1 MKFSVSS
8 RELLRILK
16 ATGAVILR
24 KNSLPILADHLFT
37 RDGDKFF
44 ITGSSQENSLTMPIG
59 ITLDNGSDFQ
69 PFCLLA
75 VDIIPLLGALPEQP
89 ITVEVDMS
97 NHIAK
102 IIYQSGQVSVPVE
115 DSAEYPR
122 VSDVKEPKTSFDI
135 EANIFFPAV
144 KAANGCTAIDSTLR
158 PQMSA
163 VALDVQD
170 EGVVFVGSDGHSL
183 YKYSYQHGAPFLT
196 GSKVVILIPNT
207 IAGQL
212 QAPFAG
218 VETLTIQHDGKHV
231 CLKAGDITFTIRD
244 IEQKYPNYNSVI
256 PKNSP
261 YHATLPVAALA
272 GAAGICRFRPG
283 EQRIRLVGAVFRALQ
298 LPEAVADRLPDLGQ
312 LFRQQIVP
320 EARAKARELLVQGVQ
335 LLLKPGRAVL
345 GDEAGLSQL
354 AADRVHLSLLR
365 VADFA
370 DDLGQCLLDPLQFL
384 FHFPLR
390 HQVVLQAV
398 DGLDGGALRLQC
410 LRNRLLLSPAVSY
423 PADAVNQQQYG
434 QEGQKPQHDGVEYPR
449 FHAQLPRPV
458 HKSLHNCS
466 HPFYAKANHCIINC
480 KRSSEGDDRR
490 PCQLVPAKSRRP
502 STRRCCCSSQRSC
515 ASC

>member
-231 CLKAGDITFTIRD
+231 CLKAGDISFTIRD

-272 GAAGICRFRPG
+272 GAVKRVQLMASDASNMVKLSKEGMFLNLSAEDYDFSKTASENLELAEVDNPLTIPDGFAIGFKASALLMLLGNISTDNVTLQFSEPSRA
-283 EQRIRLVGAVFRALQ
+283 ILVLEDAPNSAL
-298 LPEAVADRLPDLGQ
+298 V
-312 LFRQQIVP
+312 
-320 EARAKARELLVQGVQ
+320 ELLMPMQ
-335 LLLKPGRAVL
+335 LNA
-345 GDEAGLSQL
+345 
-354 AADRVHLSLLR
+354 
-365 VADFA
+365 
-370 DDLGQCLLDPLQFL
+370 
-384 FHFPLR
+384 
-390 HQVVLQAV
+390 
-398 DGLDGGALRLQC
+398 
-410 LRNRLLLSPAVSY
+410 
-423 PADAVNQQQYG
+423 
-434 QEGQKPQHDGVEYPR
+434 
-449 FHAQLPRPV
+449 
-458 HKSLHNCS
+458 
-466 HPFYAKANHCIINC
+466 
-480 KRSSEGDDRR
+480 
-490 PCQLVPAKSRRP
+490 
-502 STRRCCCSSQRSC
+502 
-515 ASC
+515 

>member
-272 GAAGICRFRPG
+272 GAVKRVQLMASDASNMVKLSKEGMFLNLSAEDYDFSKTASENLMLAEVDNPLTIPDGFAIGFKASSLLMLLGNISTDNVTLQFSEPSRA
-283 EQRIRLVGAVFRALQ
+283 ILVLEDAPNSAL
-298 LPEAVADRLPDLGQ
+298 V
-312 LFRQQIVP
+312 
-320 EARAKARELLVQGVQ
+320 ELLMPMQ
-335 LLLKPGRAVL
+335 LNA
-345 GDEAGLSQL
+345 
-354 AADRVHLSLLR
+354 
-365 VADFA
+365 
-370 DDLGQCLLDPLQFL
+370 
-384 FHFPLR
+384 
-390 HQVVLQAV
+390 
-398 DGLDGGALRLQC
+398 
-410 LRNRLLLSPAVSY
+410 
-423 PADAVNQQQYG
+423 
-434 QEGQKPQHDGVEYPR
+434 
-449 FHAQLPRPV
+449 
-458 HKSLHNCS
+458 
-466 HPFYAKANHCIINC
+466 
-480 KRSSEGDDRR
+480 
-490 PCQLVPAKSRRP
+490 
-502 STRRCCCSSQRSC
+502 
-515 ASC
+515 

>member
-44 ITGSSQENSLTMPIG
+44 ITGPSQENSLTMPIG

-272 GAAGICRFRPG
+272 GAVKRVQLMASDASNMVKLSKEGMFLNLSA
-283 EQRIRLVGAVFRALQ
+283 EDYDFSKTASENLVLAEVDNPLTIPDGFAIGFKASSLLMLLGNISTDNVTLQ
-298 LPEAVADRLPDLGQ
+298 LSAPS
-312 LFRQQIVP
+312 
-320 EARAKARELLVQGVQ
+320 RAILVLEDAPNSALVELLMPMQ
-335 LLLKPGRAVL
+335 LNA
-345 GDEAGLSQL
+345 
-354 AADRVHLSLLR
+354 
-365 VADFA
+365 
-370 DDLGQCLLDPLQFL
+370 
-384 FHFPLR
+384 
-390 HQVVLQAV
+390 
-398 DGLDGGALRLQC
+398 
-410 LRNRLLLSPAVSY
+410 
-423 PADAVNQQQYG
+423 
-434 QEGQKPQHDGVEYPR
+434 
-449 FHAQLPRPV
+449 
-458 HKSLHNCS
+458 
-466 HPFYAKANHCIINC
+466 
-480 KRSSEGDDRR
+480 
-490 PCQLVPAKSRRP
+490 
-502 STRRCCCSSQRSC
+502 
-515 ASC
+515 

>member
-75 VDIIPLLGALPEQP
+75 VDVIPLLGALPEQP

-272 GAAGICRFRPG
+272 GAVKRVQLMASDASNMVKLSKEGMFLNLSA
-283 EQRIRLVGAVFRALQ
+283 EDYDFSKTASENLVLAEVDNPLTIPDGFAIGFKASSLLMLLGNISTDNVTLQ
-298 LPEAVADRLPDLGQ
+298 LSEPS
-312 LFRQQIVP
+312 
-320 EARAKARELLVQGVQ
+320 RAILVLEDAPNSALVELLMPMQ
-335 LLLKPGRAVL
+335 LNA
-345 GDEAGLSQL
+345 
-354 AADRVHLSLLR
+354 
-365 VADFA
+365 
-370 DDLGQCLLDPLQFL
+370 
-384 FHFPLR
+384 
-390 HQVVLQAV
+390 
-398 DGLDGGALRLQC
+398 
-410 LRNRLLLSPAVSY
+410 
-423 PADAVNQQQYG
+423 
-434 QEGQKPQHDGVEYPR
+434 
-449 FHAQLPRPV
+449 
-458 HKSLHNCS
+458 
-466 HPFYAKANHCIINC
+466 
-480 KRSSEGDDRR
+480 
-490 PCQLVPAKSRRP
+490 
-502 STRRCCCSSQRSC
+502 
-515 ASC
+515 

>member
-272 GAAGICRFRPG
+272 GAVKRVQLMASDATNMVKLSKEGMFLNLSA
-283 EQRIRLVGAVFRALQ
+283 EDYDFSKTASENLVLAEVDNPLTIPDGFAIGFKASSLLMLLGNISTDNVTLQ
-298 LPEAVADRLPDLGQ
+298 LSEPS
-312 LFRQQIVP
+312 
-320 EARAKARELLVQGVQ
+320 RAILVLEDAPNSALVELLMPMQ
-335 LLLKPGRAVL
+335 LNA
-345 GDEAGLSQL
+345 
-354 AADRVHLSLLR
+354 
-365 VADFA
+365 
-370 DDLGQCLLDPLQFL
+370 
-384 FHFPLR
+384 
-390 HQVVLQAV
+390 
-398 DGLDGGALRLQC
+398 
-410 LRNRLLLSPAVSY
+410 
-423 PADAVNQQQYG
+423 
-434 QEGQKPQHDGVEYPR
+434 
-449 FHAQLPRPV
+449 
-458 HKSLHNCS
+458 
-466 HPFYAKANHCIINC
+466 
-480 KRSSEGDDRR
+480 
-490 PCQLVPAKSRRP
+490 
-502 STRRCCCSSQRSC
+502 
-515 ASC
+515 

>member
-102 IIYQSGQVSVPVE
+102 IIYQSGHVSVPVE

-272 GAAGICRFRPG
+272 GAVKRVKLMASDASNMVKLSKEGMFLNLSA
-283 EQRIRLVGAVFRALQ
+283 EDYDFSKTASENLVLAEVDNPLTIPDGFAIGFKASSLLMLLGNISTDNVTLQ
-298 LPEAVADRLPDLGQ
+298 LSEPS
-312 LFRQQIVP
+312 
-320 EARAKARELLVQGVQ
+320 RAILVLEDAPNSALVELLMPMQ
-335 LLLKPGRAVL
+335 LNA
-345 GDEAGLSQL
+345 
-354 AADRVHLSLLR
+354 
-365 VADFA
+365 
-370 DDLGQCLLDPLQFL
+370 
-384 FHFPLR
+384 
-390 HQVVLQAV
+390 
-398 DGLDGGALRLQC
+398 
-410 LRNRLLLSPAVSY
+410 
-423 PADAVNQQQYG
+423 
-434 QEGQKPQHDGVEYPR
+434 
-449 FHAQLPRPV
+449 
-458 HKSLHNCS
+458 
-466 HPFYAKANHCIINC
+466 
-480 KRSSEGDDRR
+480 
-490 PCQLVPAKSRRP
+490 
-502 STRRCCCSSQRSC
+502 
-515 ASC
+515 

>member
-272 GAAGICRFRPG
+272 GAVKRVQLMASDASNMVKLSKEGMFLNLSA
-283 EQRIRLVGAVFRALQ
+283 EDYDFSKTASENLVLAEVDNPMTIPDGFAIGFKASSLLMLLGNISTDNVTLQ
-298 LPEAVADRLPDLGQ
+298 LSEPS
-312 LFRQQIVP
+312 
-320 EARAKARELLVQGVQ
+320 RAILVLEDAPNSALVELLMPMQ
-335 LLLKPGRAVL
+335 LNA
-345 GDEAGLSQL
+345 
-354 AADRVHLSLLR
+354 
-365 VADFA
+365 
-370 DDLGQCLLDPLQFL
+370 
-384 FHFPLR
+384 
-390 HQVVLQAV
+390 
-398 DGLDGGALRLQC
+398 
-410 LRNRLLLSPAVSY
+410 
-423 PADAVNQQQYG
+423 
-434 QEGQKPQHDGVEYPR
+434 
-449 FHAQLPRPV
+449 
-458 HKSLHNCS
+458 
-466 HPFYAKANHCIINC
+466 
-480 KRSSEGDDRR
+480 
-490 PCQLVPAKSRRP
+490 
-502 STRRCCCSSQRSC
+502 
-515 ASC
+515 

>member
-196 GSKVVILIPNT
+196 GSKAVILIPNT

-272 GAAGICRFRPG
+272 GAVKRVQLMASDASNMVKLSKEGMFLNLSA
-283 EQRIRLVGAVFRALQ
+283 EDYDFSKTASENLVLAEVDNPLTIPDGFAIGFKASSLLMLLGNISTDNVTLQ
-298 LPEAVADRLPDLGQ
+298 LSEPS
-312 LFRQQIVP
+312 
-320 EARAKARELLVQGVQ
+320 RAILVLEDAPNSALVELLMPMQ
-335 LLLKPGRAVL
+335 LNA
-345 GDEAGLSQL
+345 
-354 AADRVHLSLLR
+354 
-365 VADFA
+365 
-370 DDLGQCLLDPLQFL
+370 
-384 FHFPLR
+384 
-390 HQVVLQAV
+390 
-398 DGLDGGALRLQC
+398 
-410 LRNRLLLSPAVSY
+410 
-423 PADAVNQQQYG
+423 
-434 QEGQKPQHDGVEYPR
+434 
-449 FHAQLPRPV
+449 
-458 HKSLHNCS
+458 
-466 HPFYAKANHCIINC
+466 
-480 KRSSEGDDRR
+480 
-490 PCQLVPAKSRRP
+490 
-502 STRRCCCSSQRSC
+502 
-515 ASC
+515 

>member
-1 MKFSVSS
+1 MKFSVAS

-272 GAAGICRFRPG
+272 GAVKRVQLMASDASNMVKLSKDGMFLNLSA
-283 EQRIRLVGAVFRALQ
+283 EDYDFSKTASENLVLADVDNPLTIPDGFAIGFKASSLLMLLGNISTDNVTLQ
-298 LPEAVADRLPDLGQ
+298 LSEPS
-312 LFRQQIVP
+312 
-320 EARAKARELLVQGVQ
+320 RAILVLEDAPNSALVELLMPMQ
-335 LLLKPGRAVL
+335 LNA
-345 GDEAGLSQL
+345 
-354 AADRVHLSLLR
+354 
-365 VADFA
+365 
-370 DDLGQCLLDPLQFL
+370 
-384 FHFPLR
+384 
-390 HQVVLQAV
+390 
-398 DGLDGGALRLQC
+398 
-410 LRNRLLLSPAVSY
+410 
-423 PADAVNQQQYG
+423 
-434 QEGQKPQHDGVEYPR
+434 
-449 FHAQLPRPV
+449 
-458 HKSLHNCS
+458 
-466 HPFYAKANHCIINC
+466 
-480 KRSSEGDDRR
+480 
-490 PCQLVPAKSRRP
+490 
-502 STRRCCCSSQRSC
+502 
-515 ASC
+515 

>member
-196 GSKVVILIPNT
+196 GSKVVILIPNS

-272 GAAGICRFRPG
+272 GAVKRVQLMASDASNMVKLSKEGMFLNLSAEDYDFSKTASENLELAEVDDPLTIPDGFAIGFKASALLMLLGNISTDNVTLQFSEPSRA
-283 EQRIRLVGAVFRALQ
+283 ILVLEDAPNSAL
-298 LPEAVADRLPDLGQ
+298 V
-312 LFRQQIVP
+312 
-320 EARAKARELLVQGVQ
+320 ELLMPMQ
-335 LLLKPGRAVL
+335 LNA
-345 GDEAGLSQL
+345 
-354 AADRVHLSLLR
+354 
-365 VADFA
+365 
-370 DDLGQCLLDPLQFL
+370 
-384 FHFPLR
+384 
-390 HQVVLQAV
+390 
-398 DGLDGGALRLQC
+398 
-410 LRNRLLLSPAVSY
+410 
-423 PADAVNQQQYG
+423 
-434 QEGQKPQHDGVEYPR
+434 
-449 FHAQLPRPV
+449 
-458 HKSLHNCS
+458 
-466 HPFYAKANHCIINC
+466 
-480 KRSSEGDDRR
+480 
-490 PCQLVPAKSRRP
+490 
-502 STRRCCCSSQRSC
+502 
-515 ASC
+515 

>member
-1 MKFSVSS
+1 MRFSVSS

-163 VALDVQD
+163 VAIDVQD

-196 GSKVVILIPNT
+196 GSKVVILIPNS

-272 GAAGICRFRPG
+272 GAVKRVQLMASDASNMVKLSKEGMFLNLSAEDYDFSKTASENLELAEVDNPLTIPDGFAIGFKASALLMLLGNISTDNVTLQFSEPSRA
-283 EQRIRLVGAVFRALQ
+283 ILVLEDAPNSAL
-298 LPEAVADRLPDLGQ
+298 V
-312 LFRQQIVP
+312 
-320 EARAKARELLVQGVQ
+320 ELLMPMQ
-335 LLLKPGRAVL
+335 LNA
-345 GDEAGLSQL
+345 
-354 AADRVHLSLLR
+354 
-365 VADFA
+365 
-370 DDLGQCLLDPLQFL
+370 
-384 FHFPLR
+384 
-390 HQVVLQAV
+390 
-398 DGLDGGALRLQC
+398 
-410 LRNRLLLSPAVSY
+410 
-423 PADAVNQQQYG
+423 
-434 QEGQKPQHDGVEYPR
+434 
-449 FHAQLPRPV
+449 
-458 HKSLHNCS
+458 
-466 HPFYAKANHCIINC
+466 
-480 KRSSEGDDRR
+480 
-490 PCQLVPAKSRRP
+490 
-502 STRRCCCSSQRSC
+502 
-515 ASC
+515 

>member
-44 ITGSSQENSLTMPIG
+44 ITGSSQGNSLTMPIG

-69 PFCLLA
+69 SFCLLA

-170 EGVVFVGSDGHSL
+170 EGVVFVGSDCHSL

-272 GAAGICRFRPG
+272 GAVKRVQLMASDASNMVKLSKEGMFLNLSA
-283 EQRIRLVGAVFRALQ
+283 EDYDFSKTASENLVLAEVDNPLTIPDVFAIGFKASSLLMLLGNISTDNVTLQ
-298 LPEAVADRLPDLGQ
+298 LSEPS
-312 LFRQQIVP
+312 
-320 EARAKARELLVQGVQ
+320 RAILVLEDAPNSALVELLMPMQ
-335 LLLKPGRAVL
+335 LNA
-345 GDEAGLSQL
+345 
-354 AADRVHLSLLR
+354 
-365 VADFA
+365 
-370 DDLGQCLLDPLQFL
+370 
-384 FHFPLR
+384 
-390 HQVVLQAV
+390 
-398 DGLDGGALRLQC
+398 
-410 LRNRLLLSPAVSY
+410 
-423 PADAVNQQQYG
+423 
-434 QEGQKPQHDGVEYPR
+434 
-449 FHAQLPRPV
+449 
-458 HKSLHNCS
+458 
-466 HPFYAKANHCIINC
+466 
-480 KRSSEGDDRR
+480 
-490 PCQLVPAKSRRP
+490 
-502 STRRCCCSSQRSC
+502 
-515 ASC
+515 

>member
-272 GAAGICRFRPG
+272 GAVKRVQLMASDASNMVKLSKEGMFLNLSA
-283 EQRIRLVGAVFRALQ
+283 EDYDFSKTASENLVLAEVDNPLTIPDGFAIGFKASSLLMLLGNISTDNVTLQ
-298 LPEAVADRLPDLGQ
+298 LSEPS
-312 LFRQQIVP
+312 
-320 EARAKARELLVQGVQ
+320 RAILVLEDASNSALVELLMPMQ
-335 LLLKPGRAVL
+335 LNA
-345 GDEAGLSQL
+345 
-354 AADRVHLSLLR
+354 
-365 VADFA
+365 
-370 DDLGQCLLDPLQFL
+370 
-384 FHFPLR
+384 
-390 HQVVLQAV
+390 
-398 DGLDGGALRLQC
+398 
-410 LRNRLLLSPAVSY
+410 
-423 PADAVNQQQYG
+423 
-434 QEGQKPQHDGVEYPR
+434 
-449 FHAQLPRPV
+449 
-458 HKSLHNCS
+458 
-466 HPFYAKANHCIINC
+466 
-480 KRSSEGDDRR
+480 
-490 PCQLVPAKSRRP
+490 
-502 STRRCCCSSQRSC
+502 
-515 ASC
+515 

>member
-272 GAAGICRFRPG
+272 GAVKRVQLMASDASNMVKLSKEGMFLNLSA
-283 EQRIRLVGAVFRALQ
+283 EDYDFSKTASENLVLAEVDNPLTIPHGFAIGFKASSLLMLLGNISTDNVTLQ
-298 LPEAVADRLPDLGQ
+298 LSEPS
-312 LFRQQIVP
+312 
-320 EARAKARELLVQGVQ
+320 RAILVLEDAPNSALVELLMPMQ
-335 LLLKPGRAVL
+335 LNA
-345 GDEAGLSQL
+345 
-354 AADRVHLSLLR
+354 
-365 VADFA
+365 
-370 DDLGQCLLDPLQFL
+370 
-384 FHFPLR
+384 
-390 HQVVLQAV
+390 
-398 DGLDGGALRLQC
+398 
-410 LRNRLLLSPAVSY
+410 
-423 PADAVNQQQYG
+423 
-434 QEGQKPQHDGVEYPR
+434 
-449 FHAQLPRPV
+449 
-458 HKSLHNCS
+458 
-466 HPFYAKANHCIINC
+466 
-480 KRSSEGDDRR
+480 
-490 PCQLVPAKSRRP
+490 
-502 STRRCCCSSQRSC
+502 
-515 ASC
+515 

>member
-158 PQMSA
+158 PQTSA

-272 GAAGICRFRPG
+272 GAVKRVQLMASDASNMVKLSKEGMFLNLSA
-283 EQRIRLVGAVFRALQ
+283 EDYDFSKTASENLVLAEVDNPLTIPDGFAIGFKASSLLMLLGNISTDNVTLQ
-298 LPEAVADRLPDLGQ
+298 LSEPS
-312 LFRQQIVP
+312 
-320 EARAKARELLVQGVQ
+320 RAILVLEDAPNSALVELLMPMQ
-335 LLLKPGRAVL
+335 LNA
-345 GDEAGLSQL
+345 
-354 AADRVHLSLLR
+354 
-365 VADFA
+365 
-370 DDLGQCLLDPLQFL
+370 
-384 FHFPLR
+384 
-390 HQVVLQAV
+390 
-398 DGLDGGALRLQC
+398 
-410 LRNRLLLSPAVSY
+410 
-423 PADAVNQQQYG
+423 
-434 QEGQKPQHDGVEYPR
+434 
-449 FHAQLPRPV
+449 
-458 HKSLHNCS
+458 
-466 HPFYAKANHCIINC
+466 
-480 KRSSEGDDRR
+480 
-490 PCQLVPAKSRRP
+490 
-502 STRRCCCSSQRSC
+502 
-515 ASC
+515 

>member
-272 GAAGICRFRPG
+272 GAVKRVQLMASDASNMVKLSKEGMFLNLSA
-283 EQRIRLVGAVFRALQ
+283 EDYDFSKTASENLVLAEVDNPLTIPDGFAIGFKASSLLMLLGNISTDNVTLQ
-298 LPEAVADRLPDLGQ
+298 LSELS
-312 LFRQQIVP
+312 
-320 EARAKARELLVQGVQ
+320 RAILVLEDAPNSALVELLMPMQ
-335 LLLKPGRAVL
+335 LNA
-345 GDEAGLSQL
+345 
-354 AADRVHLSLLR
+354 
-365 VADFA
+365 
-370 DDLGQCLLDPLQFL
+370 
-384 FHFPLR
+384 
-390 HQVVLQAV
+390 
-398 DGLDGGALRLQC
+398 
-410 LRNRLLLSPAVSY
+410 
-423 PADAVNQQQYG
+423 
-434 QEGQKPQHDGVEYPR
+434 
-449 FHAQLPRPV
+449 
-458 HKSLHNCS
+458 
-466 HPFYAKANHCIINC
+466 
-480 KRSSEGDDRR
+480 
-490 PCQLVPAKSRRP
+490 
-502 STRRCCCSSQRSC
+502 
-515 ASC
+515 

>member
-261 YHATLPVAALA
+261 YHATMPVAALA
-272 GAAGICRFRPG
+272 GAVKRVQLMASDASNMVKLSKEGMFLNLSA
-283 EQRIRLVGAVFRALQ
+283 EDYDFSKTASENLVLADVDNPLTIPDGFAIGFKASSLLMLLGNISTDNVTLQ
-298 LPEAVADRLPDLGQ
+298 LSEPS
-312 LFRQQIVP
+312 
-320 EARAKARELLVQGVQ
+320 RAILVLEDAPNSALVELLMPMQ
-335 LLLKPGRAVL
+335 LNA
-345 GDEAGLSQL
+345 
-354 AADRVHLSLLR
+354 
-365 VADFA
+365 
-370 DDLGQCLLDPLQFL
+370 
-384 FHFPLR
+384 
-390 HQVVLQAV
+390 
-398 DGLDGGALRLQC
+398 
-410 LRNRLLLSPAVSY
+410 
-423 PADAVNQQQYG
+423 
-434 QEGQKPQHDGVEYPR
+434 
-449 FHAQLPRPV
+449 
-458 HKSLHNCS
+458 
-466 HPFYAKANHCIINC
+466 
-480 KRSSEGDDRR
+480 
-490 PCQLVPAKSRRP
+490 
-502 STRRCCCSSQRSC
+502 
-515 ASC
+515 

>member
-102 IIYQSGQVSVPVE
+102 FIYQSGQVSVPVE

-272 GAAGICRFRPG
+272 GAVKRVQLMASDASNMVKLSKEGMFLNLSA
-283 EQRIRLVGAVFRALQ
+283 EDYDFSKTASENLVLAEVDNPLTIPDGFAIGFKASSLLMLLGNISTDNVTLQ
-298 LPEAVADRLPDLGQ
+298 LSEPS
-312 LFRQQIVP
+312 
-320 EARAKARELLVQGVQ
+320 RAILVLEDAPNSALVELLMSMQ
-335 LLLKPGRAVL
+335 LNA
-345 GDEAGLSQL
+345 
-354 AADRVHLSLLR
+354 
-365 VADFA
+365 
-370 DDLGQCLLDPLQFL
+370 
-384 FHFPLR
+384 
-390 HQVVLQAV
+390 
-398 DGLDGGALRLQC
+398 
-410 LRNRLLLSPAVSY
+410 
-423 PADAVNQQQYG
+423 
-434 QEGQKPQHDGVEYPR
+434 
-449 FHAQLPRPV
+449 
-458 HKSLHNCS
+458 
-466 HPFYAKANHCIINC
+466 
-480 KRSSEGDDRR
+480 
-490 PCQLVPAKSRRP
+490 
-502 STRRCCCSSQRSC
+502 
-515 ASC
+515 

>member
-170 EGVVFVGSDGHSL
+170 EGVMFVGSDGHSL

-272 GAAGICRFRPG
+272 GAVKRVQLMASDASNMVKLSKEGMFLNLSA
-283 EQRIRLVGAVFRALQ
+283 EDYDFSKTASENLVLAEVDNPLTIPDGFAIGFKASSLLMLLGNISTDNVTLQ
-298 LPEAVADRLPDLGQ
+298 LSEPS
-312 LFRQQIVP
+312 
-320 EARAKARELLVQGVQ
+320 RAILVLEDAPNSALVELLMPMQ
-335 LLLKPGRAVL
+335 LNA
-345 GDEAGLSQL
+345 
-354 AADRVHLSLLR
+354 
-365 VADFA
+365 
-370 DDLGQCLLDPLQFL
+370 
-384 FHFPLR
+384 
-390 HQVVLQAV
+390 
-398 DGLDGGALRLQC
+398 
-410 LRNRLLLSPAVSY
+410 
-423 PADAVNQQQYG
+423 
-434 QEGQKPQHDGVEYPR
+434 
-449 FHAQLPRPV
+449 
-458 HKSLHNCS
+458 
-466 HPFYAKANHCIINC
+466 
-480 KRSSEGDDRR
+480 
-490 PCQLVPAKSRRP
+490 
-502 STRRCCCSSQRSC
+502 
-515 ASC
+515 

>member
-244 IEQKYPNYNSVI
+244 IEQRYPNYNSVI

-272 GAAGICRFRPG
+272 GAVKRVQLMASDASNMVKLSKEGMFLNLSA
-283 EQRIRLVGAVFRALQ
+283 EDYDFSKTASENLVLAEVDNPLTIPDGFAIGFKASSLLMLLGNISTDNVTLQ
-298 LPEAVADRLPDLGQ
+298 LSEPS
-312 LFRQQIVP
+312 
-320 EARAKARELLVQGVQ
+320 RAILVLEDAPNSALVELLMPMQ
-335 LLLKPGRAVL
+335 LNA
-345 GDEAGLSQL
+345 
-354 AADRVHLSLLR
+354 
-365 VADFA
+365 
-370 DDLGQCLLDPLQFL
+370 
-384 FHFPLR
+384 
-390 HQVVLQAV
+390 
-398 DGLDGGALRLQC
+398 
-410 LRNRLLLSPAVSY
+410 
-423 PADAVNQQQYG
+423 
-434 QEGQKPQHDGVEYPR
+434 
-449 FHAQLPRPV
+449 
-458 HKSLHNCS
+458 
-466 HPFYAKANHCIINC
+466 
-480 KRSSEGDDRR
+480 
-490 PCQLVPAKSRRP
+490 
-502 STRRCCCSSQRSC
+502 
-515 ASC
+515 

>member
-75 VDIIPLLGALPEQP
+75 VDIILLLGALPEQP

-231 CLKAGDITFTIRD
+231 CLKAGDISFTIRD

-272 GAAGICRFRPG
+272 GAVKRVQLMASDASNMVKLSKEGMFLNLSAEDYDFSKTASENLELAEVDNPLTIPDGFAIGFKASALLMLLGNISTDNVTLQFSEPSRA
-283 EQRIRLVGAVFRALQ
+283 ILVLEDAPNSAL
-298 LPEAVADRLPDLGQ
+298 V
-312 LFRQQIVP
+312 
-320 EARAKARELLVQGVQ
+320 ELLMPMQ
-335 LLLKPGRAVL
+335 LNA
-345 GDEAGLSQL
+345 
-354 AADRVHLSLLR
+354 
-365 VADFA
+365 
-370 DDLGQCLLDPLQFL
+370 
-384 FHFPLR
+384 
-390 HQVVLQAV
+390 
-398 DGLDGGALRLQC
+398 
-410 LRNRLLLSPAVSY
+410 
-423 PADAVNQQQYG
+423 
-434 QEGQKPQHDGVEYPR
+434 
-449 FHAQLPRPV
+449 
-458 HKSLHNCS
+458 
-466 HPFYAKANHCIINC
+466 
-480 KRSSEGDDRR
+480 
-490 PCQLVPAKSRRP
+490 
-502 STRRCCCSSQRSC
+502 
-515 ASC
+515 

>member
-272 GAAGICRFRPG
+272 GAVKRVQLMASDASNMVKLSKEGMFLNLSA
-283 EQRIRLVGAVFRALQ
+283 EDYDFSKTASENLVLAEVDNPLTIPDGFAIGFKASSLLMLLGNISTDNVTLQ
-298 LPEAVADRLPDLGQ
+298 LSEPS
-312 LFRQQIVP
+312 
-320 EARAKARELLVQGVQ
+320 RAILVLEDAPNSVLVELLMPMQ
-335 LLLKPGRAVL
+335 LNA
-345 GDEAGLSQL
+345 
-354 AADRVHLSLLR
+354 
-365 VADFA
+365 
-370 DDLGQCLLDPLQFL
+370 
-384 FHFPLR
+384 
-390 HQVVLQAV
+390 
-398 DGLDGGALRLQC
+398 
-410 LRNRLLLSPAVSY
+410 
-423 PADAVNQQQYG
+423 
-434 QEGQKPQHDGVEYPR
+434 
-449 FHAQLPRPV
+449 
-458 HKSLHNCS
+458 
-466 HPFYAKANHCIINC
+466 
-480 KRSSEGDDRR
+480 
-490 PCQLVPAKSRRP
+490 
-502 STRRCCCSSQRSC
+502 
-515 ASC
+515 

>member
-122 VSDVKEPKTSFDI
+122 VSDIKEPKTSFDI

-272 GAAGICRFRPG
+272 GAVKRVQLMASDASNMVKLSKEGMFLNLSA
-283 EQRIRLVGAVFRALQ
+283 EDYDFSKTASENLVLAEVDNPLTIPDGFAIGFKASSLLMLLGNISTDNVTLQ
-298 LPEAVADRLPDLGQ
+298 LSEPS
-312 LFRQQIVP
+312 
-320 EARAKARELLVQGVQ
+320 RAILVLEDAPNSALVELLMPMQ
-335 LLLKPGRAVL
+335 LNA
-345 GDEAGLSQL
+345 
-354 AADRVHLSLLR
+354 
-365 VADFA
+365 
-370 DDLGQCLLDPLQFL
+370 
-384 FHFPLR
+384 
-390 HQVVLQAV
+390 
-398 DGLDGGALRLQC
+398 
-410 LRNRLLLSPAVSY
+410 
-423 PADAVNQQQYG
+423 
-434 QEGQKPQHDGVEYPR
+434 
-449 FHAQLPRPV
+449 
-458 HKSLHNCS
+458 
-466 HPFYAKANHCIINC
+466 
-480 KRSSEGDDRR
+480 
-490 PCQLVPAKSRRP
+490 
-502 STRRCCCSSQRSC
+502 
-515 ASC
+515 

>member
-158 PQMSA
+158 HQMSA

-272 GAAGICRFRPG
+272 GAVKRVQLMASDASNMVKLSKEGMFLNLSA
-283 EQRIRLVGAVFRALQ
+283 EDYDFSKTASENLVLAEVDNPLTIPDGFAIGFKASSLLMLLGNISTDNVTLQ
-298 LPEAVADRLPDLGQ
+298 LSEPS
-312 LFRQQIVP
+312 
-320 EARAKARELLVQGVQ
+320 RAILVLEDAPNSALVELLMPMQ
-335 LLLKPGRAVL
+335 LNA
-345 GDEAGLSQL
+345 
-354 AADRVHLSLLR
+354 
-365 VADFA
+365 
-370 DDLGQCLLDPLQFL
+370 
-384 FHFPLR
+384 
-390 HQVVLQAV
+390 
-398 DGLDGGALRLQC
+398 
-410 LRNRLLLSPAVSY
+410 
-423 PADAVNQQQYG
+423 
-434 QEGQKPQHDGVEYPR
+434 
-449 FHAQLPRPV
+449 
-458 HKSLHNCS
+458 
-466 HPFYAKANHCIINC
+466 
-480 KRSSEGDDRR
+480 
-490 PCQLVPAKSRRP
+490 
-502 STRRCCCSSQRSC
+502 
-515 ASC
+515 

>member
-261 YHATLPVAALA
+261 YHATMPVAALA
-272 GAAGICRFRPG
+272 GAVKRVQLMASDASNMVKLSKDGMFLNLSA
-283 EQRIRLVGAVFRALQ
+283 EDYDFSKTASENLVLAEVDNPLTIPDGFAIGFKASSLLMLLGNISTDNVTLQ
-298 LPEAVADRLPDLGQ
+298 LSEPS
-312 LFRQQIVP
+312 
-320 EARAKARELLVQGVQ
+320 RAILVLEDAPNSALVELLMPMQ
-335 LLLKPGRAVL
+335 LNA
-345 GDEAGLSQL
+345 
-354 AADRVHLSLLR
+354 
-365 VADFA
+365 
-370 DDLGQCLLDPLQFL
+370 
-384 FHFPLR
+384 
-390 HQVVLQAV
+390 
-398 DGLDGGALRLQC
+398 
-410 LRNRLLLSPAVSY
+410 
-423 PADAVNQQQYG
+423 
-434 QEGQKPQHDGVEYPR
+434 
-449 FHAQLPRPV
+449 
-458 HKSLHNCS
+458 
-466 HPFYAKANHCIINC
+466 
-480 KRSSEGDDRR
+480 
-490 PCQLVPAKSRRP
+490 
-502 STRRCCCSSQRSC
+502 
-515 ASC
+515 

>member
-1 MKFSVSS
+1 MRFSVSS

-89 ITVEVDMS
+89 ITVEVDMN

-231 CLKAGDITFTIRD
+231 CLKAGDISFTIRD

-272 GAAGICRFRPG
+272 GAVKRVQLMASDASNMVKLSKEGMFLNLSAEDYDFSKTASENLELAEVDNPLTIPDGFAIG
-283 EQRIRLVGAVFRALQ
+283 FKASSLLMLLGNISTDNVTLQ
-298 LPEAVADRLPDLGQ
+298 LSEPS
-312 LFRQQIVP
+312 
-320 EARAKARELLVQGVQ
+320 RAILVLEDAPNSALVELLMPMQ
-335 LLLKPGRAVL
+335 LNA
-345 GDEAGLSQL
+345 
-354 AADRVHLSLLR
+354 
-365 VADFA
+365 
-370 DDLGQCLLDPLQFL
+370 
-384 FHFPLR
+384 
-390 HQVVLQAV
+390 
-398 DGLDGGALRLQC
+398 
-410 LRNRLLLSPAVSY
+410 
-423 PADAVNQQQYG
+423 
-434 QEGQKPQHDGVEYPR
+434 
-449 FHAQLPRPV
+449 
-458 HKSLHNCS
+458 
-466 HPFYAKANHCIINC
+466 
-480 KRSSEGDDRR
+480 
-490 PCQLVPAKSRRP
+490 
-502 STRRCCCSSQRSC
+502 
-515 ASC
+515 

>member
-272 GAAGICRFRPG
+272 GAVKRVQLMASDASNMVKLSKDGMFLNLSA
-283 EQRIRLVGAVFRALQ
+283 EDYDFSKTASENLVLAEVDNPLTIPDGFAIGFKASSLLMLLGNISTDNVTLQ
-298 LPEAVADRLPDLGQ
+298 LSEPS
-312 LFRQQIVP
+312 
-320 EARAKARELLVQGVQ
+320 RAILVLEDAPNSALVELLMPMQ
-335 LLLKPGRAVL
+335 LNA
-345 GDEAGLSQL
+345 
-354 AADRVHLSLLR
+354 
-365 VADFA
+365 
-370 DDLGQCLLDPLQFL
+370 
-384 FHFPLR
+384 
-390 HQVVLQAV
+390 
-398 DGLDGGALRLQC
+398 
-410 LRNRLLLSPAVSY
+410 
-423 PADAVNQQQYG
+423 
-434 QEGQKPQHDGVEYPR
+434 
-449 FHAQLPRPV
+449 
-458 HKSLHNCS
+458 
-466 HPFYAKANHCIINC
+466 
-480 KRSSEGDDRR
+480 
-490 PCQLVPAKSRRP
+490 
-502 STRRCCCSSQRSC
+502 
-515 ASC
+515 

>member
-272 GAAGICRFRPG
+272 GAVKR
-283 EQRIRLVGAVFRALQ
+283 
-298 LPEAVADRLPDLGQ
+298 
-312 LFRQQIVP
+312 
-320 EARAKARELLVQGVQ
+320 VQ
-335 LLLKPGRAVL
+335 LMASDASNMVKLSKEGMFLNLSAEDYDFSKTASENLELAEVDNPLTIPDGFAIGFKASALLMLL
-345 GDEAGLSQL
+345 GNISTDN
-354 AADRVHLSLLR
+354 VT
-365 VADFA
+365 
-370 DDLGQCLLDPLQFL
+370 LQFSEQ
-384 FHFPLR
+384 HRCP
-390 HQVVLQAV
+390 V
-398 DGLDGGALRLQC
+398 DGIYFRVLPFFKC
-410 LRNRLLLSPAVSY
+410 L
-423 PADAVNQQQYG
+423 
-434 QEGQKPQHDGVEYPR
+434 
-449 FHAQLPRPV
+449 
-458 HKSLHNCS
+458 
-466 HPFYAKANHCIINC
+466 CIAR
-480 KRSSEGDDRR
+480 KHTG
-490 PCQLVPAKSRRP
+490 
-502 STRRCCCSSQRSC
+502 T
-515 ASC
+515 

>member
-1 MKFSVSS
+1 MRFSVSS

-89 ITVEVDMS
+89 ITVEVDMN

-231 CLKAGDITFTIRD
+231 CLKAGDISFTIRD

-272 GAAGICRFRPG
+272 GAVKRVQLMASDASNMVKLSKEGMFLNLSA
-283 EQRIRLVGAVFRALQ
+283 EDYDFSKTASENLVLAEVDNPLTIPDGFAIGFKASSLLMLLGNISTDNVTLQFSEPSRAILV
-298 LPEAVADRLPDLGQ
+298 LEDAPNSALV
-312 LFRQQIVP
+312 
-320 EARAKARELLVQGVQ
+320 ELLMPMQ
-335 LLLKPGRAVL
+335 LNA
-345 GDEAGLSQL
+345 
-354 AADRVHLSLLR
+354 
-365 VADFA
+365 
-370 DDLGQCLLDPLQFL
+370 
-384 FHFPLR
+384 
-390 HQVVLQAV
+390 
-398 DGLDGGALRLQC
+398 
-410 LRNRLLLSPAVSY
+410 
-423 PADAVNQQQYG
+423 
-434 QEGQKPQHDGVEYPR
+434 
-449 FHAQLPRPV
+449 
-458 HKSLHNCS
+458 
-466 HPFYAKANHCIINC
+466 
-480 KRSSEGDDRR
+480 
-490 PCQLVPAKSRRP
+490 
-502 STRRCCCSSQRSC
+502 
-515 ASC
+515 

>member
-272 GAAGICRFRPG
+272 GAVKRVQLMASDASNMVKLSKEGMFLNLSAEDYDFSKTASENLELAEVDNPLTIPDGFAIGFKASALLMLLGNISTDNVTLQFSEPSRA
-283 EQRIRLVGAVFRALQ
+283 ILVLEDAPNSAL
-298 LPEAVADRLPDLGQ
+298 V
-312 LFRQQIVP
+312 
-320 EARAKARELLVQGVQ
+320 ELLMPMQ
-335 LLLKPGRAVL
+335 LNA
-345 GDEAGLSQL
+345 
-354 AADRVHLSLLR
+354 
-365 VADFA
+365 
-370 DDLGQCLLDPLQFL
+370 
-384 FHFPLR
+384 
-390 HQVVLQAV
+390 
-398 DGLDGGALRLQC
+398 
-410 LRNRLLLSPAVSY
+410 
-423 PADAVNQQQYG
+423 
-434 QEGQKPQHDGVEYPR
+434 
-449 FHAQLPRPV
+449 
-458 HKSLHNCS
+458 
-466 HPFYAKANHCIINC
+466 
-480 KRSSEGDDRR
+480 
-490 PCQLVPAKSRRP
+490 
-502 STRRCCCSSQRSC
+502 
-515 ASC
+515 

>member
-59 ITLDNGSDFQ
+59 ITLYNGSDFQ

-272 GAAGICRFRPG
+272 GAVKRVQLMASDASNMVKLSKEGMFLNLSA
-283 EQRIRLVGAVFRALQ
+283 EDYDFSKTASENLVLAEVDNPLTIPDGFAIGFKASSLLMLLGNISTDNVTLQ
-298 LPEAVADRLPDLGQ
+298 LSEPS
-312 LFRQQIVP
+312 
-320 EARAKARELLVQGVQ
+320 RAILVLEDAPNSALVELLMPMQ
-335 LLLKPGRAVL
+335 LNA
-345 GDEAGLSQL
+345 
-354 AADRVHLSLLR
+354 
-365 VADFA
+365 
-370 DDLGQCLLDPLQFL
+370 
-384 FHFPLR
+384 
-390 HQVVLQAV
+390 
-398 DGLDGGALRLQC
+398 
-410 LRNRLLLSPAVSY
+410 
-423 PADAVNQQQYG
+423 
-434 QEGQKPQHDGVEYPR
+434 
-449 FHAQLPRPV
+449 
-458 HKSLHNCS
+458 
-466 HPFYAKANHCIINC
+466 
-480 KRSSEGDDRR
+480 
-490 PCQLVPAKSRRP
+490 
-502 STRRCCCSSQRSC
+502 
-515 ASC
+515 

>member
-122 VSDVKEPKTSFDI
+122 VSDVKEPKTYFDI

-272 GAAGICRFRPG
+272 GAVKRVQLMASDASNMVKLSKEGMFLNLSA
-283 EQRIRLVGAVFRALQ
+283 EDYDFSKTASENLVLAEVDNPLTIPDGFAIGFKASSLLMLLGNISTDNVTLQ
-298 LPEAVADRLPDLGQ
+298 LSEPS
-312 LFRQQIVP
+312 
-320 EARAKARELLVQGVQ
+320 RAILVLEDAPNSALVELLMPMQ
-335 LLLKPGRAVL
+335 LNA
-345 GDEAGLSQL
+345 
-354 AADRVHLSLLR
+354 
-365 VADFA
+365 
-370 DDLGQCLLDPLQFL
+370 
-384 FHFPLR
+384 
-390 HQVVLQAV
+390 
-398 DGLDGGALRLQC
+398 
-410 LRNRLLLSPAVSY
+410 
-423 PADAVNQQQYG
+423 
-434 QEGQKPQHDGVEYPR
+434 
-449 FHAQLPRPV
+449 
-458 HKSLHNCS
+458 
-466 HPFYAKANHCIINC
+466 
-480 KRSSEGDDRR
+480 
-490 PCQLVPAKSRRP
+490 
-502 STRRCCCSSQRSC
+502 
-515 ASC
+515 

>member
-16 ATGAVILR
+16 ATGVVILR

-218 VETLTIQHDGKHV
+218 VETLTILHDGKHV
-231 CLKAGDITFTIRD
+231 CLKAGDISFTIRD

-272 GAAGICRFRPG
+272 GAVKRVQLMASDASNMVKLSKEGMFLNLSAEDYDFSKTASENLELAEVDNPLTIPDGFAIGFKASALLMLLGNISTDNVTLQFSEPSRA
-283 EQRIRLVGAVFRALQ
+283 ILVLEDAPNSAL
-298 LPEAVADRLPDLGQ
+298 V
-312 LFRQQIVP
+312 
-320 EARAKARELLVQGVQ
+320 ELLMPMQ
-335 LLLKPGRAVL
+335 LNA
-345 GDEAGLSQL
+345 
-354 AADRVHLSLLR
+354 
-365 VADFA
+365 
-370 DDLGQCLLDPLQFL
+370 
-384 FHFPLR
+384 
-390 HQVVLQAV
+390 
-398 DGLDGGALRLQC
+398 
-410 LRNRLLLSPAVSY
+410 
-423 PADAVNQQQYG
+423 
-434 QEGQKPQHDGVEYPR
+434 
-449 FHAQLPRPV
+449 
-458 HKSLHNCS
+458 
-466 HPFYAKANHCIINC
+466 
-480 KRSSEGDDRR
+480 
-490 PCQLVPAKSRRP
+490 
-502 STRRCCCSSQRSC
+502 
-515 ASC
+515 

>member
-37 RDGDKFF
+37 SDGDKFF

-244 IEQKYPNYNSVI
+244 IEQRYPNYNSVI

-272 GAAGICRFRPG
+272 GAVKRVQLMASDASNMVKLSKEGMFLNLSA
-283 EQRIRLVGAVFRALQ
+283 EDYDFSKTASENLVLAEVDNPLTIPDGFAIGFKASSLLMLLGNISTDNVTLQ
-298 LPEAVADRLPDLGQ
+298 LSEPS
-312 LFRQQIVP
+312 
-320 EARAKARELLVQGVQ
+320 RAILVLEDAPNSALVELLMPMQ
-335 LLLKPGRAVL
+335 LNA
-345 GDEAGLSQL
+345 
-354 AADRVHLSLLR
+354 
-365 VADFA
+365 
-370 DDLGQCLLDPLQFL
+370 
-384 FHFPLR
+384 
-390 HQVVLQAV
+390 
-398 DGLDGGALRLQC
+398 
-410 LRNRLLLSPAVSY
+410 
-423 PADAVNQQQYG
+423 
-434 QEGQKPQHDGVEYPR
+434 
-449 FHAQLPRPV
+449 
-458 HKSLHNCS
+458 
-466 HPFYAKANHCIINC
+466 
-480 KRSSEGDDRR
+480 
-490 PCQLVPAKSRRP
+490 
-502 STRRCCCSSQRSC
+502 
-515 ASC
+515 

>member
-272 GAAGICRFRPG
+272 GAVKRVQLMASDASNMVKLSKEGMFLNLSA
-283 EQRIRLVGAVFRALQ
+283 EDYDFSKTASENLVLAEVDNPLTIPDGFAIGFKASSLLMLLGNISTDNVTLQ
-298 LPEAVADRLPDLGQ
+298 LSEPS
-312 LFRQQIVP
+312 
-320 EARAKARELLVQGVQ
+320 RAILVLEDAPNSALVELLMPMQ
-335 LLLKPGRAVL
+335 LNA
-345 GDEAGLSQL
+345 
-354 AADRVHLSLLR
+354 
-365 VADFA
+365 
-370 DDLGQCLLDPLQFL
+370 
-384 FHFPLR
+384 
-390 HQVVLQAV
+390 
-398 DGLDGGALRLQC
+398 
-410 LRNRLLLSPAVSY
+410 
-423 PADAVNQQQYG
+423 
-434 QEGQKPQHDGVEYPR
+434 
-449 FHAQLPRPV
+449 
-458 HKSLHNCS
+458 
-466 HPFYAKANHCIINC
+466 
-480 KRSSEGDDRR
+480 
-490 PCQLVPAKSRRP
+490 
-502 STRRCCCSSQRSC
+502 
-515 ASC
+515 

>member
-272 GAAGICRFRPG
+272 GAVKRVQLMASDASNMVKLSKEGMFLNLSA
-283 EQRIRLVGAVFRALQ
+283 EDYDFSKTASENLVLAEVDNPLTIPDGFVIGFKASSLLMLLGNISTDNVTLQ
-298 LPEAVADRLPDLGQ
+298 LSEPS
-312 LFRQQIVP
+312 
-320 EARAKARELLVQGVQ
+320 RAILVLEDAPNSALVELLMPMQ
-335 LLLKPGRAVL
+335 LNA
-345 GDEAGLSQL
+345 
-354 AADRVHLSLLR
+354 
-365 VADFA
+365 
-370 DDLGQCLLDPLQFL
+370 
-384 FHFPLR
+384 
-390 HQVVLQAV
+390 
-398 DGLDGGALRLQC
+398 
-410 LRNRLLLSPAVSY
+410 
-423 PADAVNQQQYG
+423 
-434 QEGQKPQHDGVEYPR
+434 
-449 FHAQLPRPV
+449 
-458 HKSLHNCS
+458 
-466 HPFYAKANHCIINC
+466 
-480 KRSSEGDDRR
+480 
-490 PCQLVPAKSRRP
+490 
-502 STRRCCCSSQRSC
+502 
-515 ASC
+515 

>member
-1 MKFSVSS
+1 MRFSVSS
-8 RELLRILK
+8 RELLRTLK

-272 GAAGICRFRPG
+272 GAVKRVQLMASDASNMVKLSKEGMFLNLSA
-283 EQRIRLVGAVFRALQ
+283 EDYDFSKTASENLVLAEVDNPLTIPDGFAIGFKASSLLMLLGNISTDNVTLQ
-298 LPEAVADRLPDLGQ
+298 LSEPS
-312 LFRQQIVP
+312 
-320 EARAKARELLVQGVQ
+320 RAILVLEDAPNSALVELLMPMQ
-335 LLLKPGRAVL
+335 LNA
-345 GDEAGLSQL
+345 
-354 AADRVHLSLLR
+354 
-365 VADFA
+365 
-370 DDLGQCLLDPLQFL
+370 
-384 FHFPLR
+384 
-390 HQVVLQAV
+390 
-398 DGLDGGALRLQC
+398 
-410 LRNRLLLSPAVSY
+410 
-423 PADAVNQQQYG
+423 
-434 QEGQKPQHDGVEYPR
+434 
-449 FHAQLPRPV
+449 
-458 HKSLHNCS
+458 
-466 HPFYAKANHCIINC
+466 
-480 KRSSEGDDRR
+480 
-490 PCQLVPAKSRRP
+490 
-502 STRRCCCSSQRSC
+502 
-515 ASC
+515 